1 MAKTEYVFGLHA
13 VQSLLKTAP
22 LRVEKLFV
30 LRGREDQR
38 VQKVLQMAQAQDI
51 SWEWQTRKEMDARC
65 EEGNHQGVI
74 AVAKP
79 GELHDEAFLYQL
91 VEEANAPI
99 LLLVLDGVTDP
110 HNLGACLRSADAVGV
125 HAVVIPKD
133 NSAGLTETARKV
145 ACGAADSVPLVSV
158 TNLARCL
165 QKLQD
170 LGVWF
175 VGTCGE
181 AKETIYDIKLTGN
194 IGLIMGAEG
203 SGMRRLTRE
212 QCDYLAHIPMFGSVS
227 SLNVSVATG
236 VCLFEALRQRRLPS

>member
-1 MAKTEYVFGLHA
+1 MAKSEYIFGLHA

-30 LRGREDQR
+30 LRGRDDQR
-38 VQKVLQMAQAQDI
+38 VQKILQMAQGQGIA
-51 SWEWQTRKEMDARC
+51 WEWQTRKEMDARSA
-65 EEGNHQGVI
+65 EGNHQGII

-79 GELHDEAFLYQL
+79 GQLHDETFLYQL
-91 VEEANAPI
+91 VEEAGEPI
-99 LLLVLDGVTDP
+99 LLLILDGVTDP

-125 HAVVIPKD
+125 QAVIIPKD

-165 QKLQD
+165 QKLQE
-170 LGVWF
+170 LGVWL
-175 VGTCGE
+175 VGTCGD
-181 AKETIYDIKLTGN
+181 ASETIYELKLTGN
-194 IGLIMGAEG
+194 IALIMGAEG

-212 QCDYLAHIPMFGSVS
+212 HCDYLAHIPMCGSVS

-236 VCLFEALRQRRLPS
+236 VCLFEALRQRRL

>member
-1 MAKTEYVFGLHA
+1 MAKTEQIFGLHA

-22 LRVEKLFV
+22 LRIEKLFV

-38 VQKVLQMAQAQDI
+38 VQKILQLAQAQGI
-51 SWEWQTRKEMDARC
+51 SWEWQTRKEMDARSD
-65 EEGNHQGVI
+65 EGNHQGVI
-74 AVAKP
+74 ALAKP
-79 GELHDEAFLYQL
+79 GQLQDEAFLYQL
-91 VEEANAPI
+91 VEDASDPI
-99 LLLVLDGVTDP
+99 LLLILDGVTDP

-125 HAVVIPKD
+125 QAVIIPKD

-165 QKLQD
+165 QKLQE
-170 LGVWF
+170 LGVWL

-181 AKETIYDIKLTGN
+181 ARETIYDLKLTGN
-194 IGLIMGAEG
+194 LALIMGAEG

-212 QCDYLAHIPMFGSVS
+212 QCDYLAHIPMLGSVS

-236 VCLFEALRQRRLPS
+236 VCLFEALRQRRL